1 MIRRGSLIKLALQ
14 PNHLIN
20 FDFVLIIELRFI
32 PLHMLVLEK
41 LGIHFPQGYLFNDCS
56 AQVNTGDRVGLVG
69 KNGAGKS
76 TLMRLIAQWEVPTN
90 GQIHRQRGLE
100 VGFLT
105 QDIVID
111 TTLSVFDYLYFSNEE
126 LNQLRDRTDQINH
139 DLVNRTDYE
148 TDSYLGLLDE
158 LNAVNDRFG
167 LLEGY
172 QWEEKIAATLNGLGF
187 ELADFDKALESF
199 SGGWKMRA
207 ELAKILVNRPNLL
220 LLDEPT
226 NHLDILSIQW
236 LENYL
241 SRFDGAVI
249 VISHDRLFLD
259 NVTNRTWEIS
269 LGKIVDFPYAYTKY
283 KEQRAEDIERLTDAK
298 KQQEK
303 DIKHTKEL
311 IDKFRAK
318 KNKASF
324 AQSLIKKLERTERI
338 EVDND
343 MVAQMNIFFPLNRQ
357 PGKWVLEMEN
367 LGKTYGTKT
376 LFKQV
381 SITVGR
387 GEKIALL
394 GPNGVGKSTL
404 FKCMTNEID
413 FEGKVEYGHN
423 VKITY
428 FAQDQAERLDKDK
441 TVYETVDDVAEGEVR
456 KDLRSILGAFLFS
469 GEDVDK
475 KVAVLSG
482 GERTRLAL
490 CQLLLSPSNVLILD
504 EPTNHLDI
512 QSKQVLKHA
521 LQQYEGTFLIVS
533 HDREF
538 LDGLTNRIWD
548 IEEQTLKIHHFN
560 VHEYLQRKME
570 MQALKNANTK
580 ATTKADVKAA
590 KVEPVVVAPV
600 PETNFSNDERKEVKR
615 QRTQLFNK
623 VKQLEDQIKQAE
635 LEVEALNLKMSDM
648 DFSDVATST
657 PVLKAFELA
666 KSKLDEATEAW
677 MEASEALELIPVL

>member
-1 MIRRGSLIKLALQ
+1 
-14 PNHLIN
+14 
-20 FDFVLIIELRFI
+20 
-32 PLHMLVLEK
+32 
-41 LGIHFPQGYLFNDCS
+41 
-56 AQVNTGDRVGLVG
+56 
-69 KNGAGKS
+69 
-76 TLMRLIAQWEVPTN
+76 
-90 GQIHRQRGLE
+90 
-100 VGFLT
+100 
-105 QDIVID
+105 
-111 TTLSVFDYLYFSNEE
+111 
-126 LNQLRDRTDQINH
+126 
-139 DLVNRTDYE
+139 
-148 TDSYLGLLDE
+148 
-158 LNAVNDRFG
+158 
-167 LLEGY
+167 
-172 QWEEKIAATLNGLGF
+172 
-187 ELADFDKALESF
+187 
-199 SGGWKMRA
+199 MRA

-236 LENYL
+236 LEGYL
-241 SRFDGAVI
+241 TKFEGAVI

-269 LGKIVDFPYAYTKY
+269 LGKILDFPFAYTKY
-283 KEQRAEDIERLTDAK
+283 KEQRAEDLERLTDAK

-303 DIKHTKEL
+303 DIKHTQEL

-318 KNKASF
+318 KNKAAF

-343 MVAQMNIFFPLNRQ
+343 MVARMNIFFPLNTQ
-357 PGKWVLEMEN
+357 PGKWVLEMDS
-367 LGKTYGTKT
+367 LRKGYDQRI
-376 LFKQV
+376 LFRDI

-404 FKCMTNEID
+404 FKCLTKEID

-428 FAQDQAERLDKDK
+428 FAQDQAERLDKTK

-512 QSKQVLKHA
+512 QSKQVLKQA
-521 LQQYEGTFLIVS
+521 LQKYEGTFLIVS

-548 IEEQTLKIHHFN
+548 IENSELKIHHFG
-560 VHEYLQRKME
+560 VHEYLQRKMDS
-570 MQALKNANTK
+570 QQQVKNDAKVSLKQ
-580 ATTKADVKAA
+580 VKAA
-590 KVEPVVVAPV
+590 VPVVEKQPVVAM
-600 PETNFSNDERKEVKR
+600 NNDERKELKR
-615 QRTQLFNK
+615 QRNQVSNK
-623 VKQLEDQIKQAE
+623 VKQLEDEIKKFEAE
-635 LEVEALNLKMSDM
+635 VAKLNGQMADM
-648 DFSDVATST
+648 DFSDVEAAA
-657 PVLKAFELA
+657 PVLKAFEVA
-666 KSKLDEATEAW
+666 KSKLDETTEAW
-677 MEASEALELIPVL
+677 MEASELLETIPAV